1 MNAPKFVAYLR
12 VSTSKQNETQH
23 GISAQRTAVKQMAES
38 GQVLAEF
45 VEVESG
51 KNDNRIKLAEA
62 LELCKR
68 TGAVLLIAKLD
79 RLSRSVKFLFEL
91 KDSGVQIRAADVPE
105 FNTITLGI
113 LAVMAQYERERTAER
128 TKAAL
133 AEVRKVKG
141 EWRTGQRKDGTK
153 ALNAAART
161 KAANTIKAKAEL
173 NPNTRRAKA
182 MLAMIKNQPESA
194 ELSLTAI
201 AAQMNASG
209 FATASGRPF
218 NKLSVFR
225 LMKSA

>member
-1 MNAPKFVAYLR
+1 MNAPKFVTYLR

-23 GISAQRTAVKQMAES
+23 GISAQRTAVKNMAAGGEII
-38 GQVLAEF
+38 AEF

-51 KNDNRIKLAEA
+51 KNDHRTKLAAA

-68 TGAVLLIAKLD
+68 TSAVLLIAKLD

-91 KDSGVQIRAADVPE
+91 KESGVEIKAADVPE

-133 AEVRKVKG
+133 AELRKVKG
-141 EWRTGQRKDGTK
+141 EWRTGKRKDGTFV
-153 ALNAAART
+153 LNEAARMKSATTIRT
-161 KAANTIKAKAEL
+161 KAEA
-173 NPNTRRAKA
+173 NPNTKRAKA
-182 MLAMIKNQPESA
+182 MLAMIKNQPDSA
-194 ELSLTAI
+194 ELSLSAI